1 MPNEIKVDVI
11 RRRECPRIKLSQ
23 QDRTSF
29 ESGQTGSSVEQ
40 RSQNGC
46 RHSVYLPLRSKLP
59 SRVASVLIGVM
70 FVSTAFERK

>member
-1 MPNEIKVDVI
+1 MPNEIKVAVS
-11 RRRECPRIKLSQ
+11 RRRECPRQNYHNKTGRRSNQ
-23 QDRTSF
+23 GKR
-29 ESGQTGSSVEQ
+29 GSSVEQ

-59 SRVASVLIGVM
+59 SRVASVLIGVT